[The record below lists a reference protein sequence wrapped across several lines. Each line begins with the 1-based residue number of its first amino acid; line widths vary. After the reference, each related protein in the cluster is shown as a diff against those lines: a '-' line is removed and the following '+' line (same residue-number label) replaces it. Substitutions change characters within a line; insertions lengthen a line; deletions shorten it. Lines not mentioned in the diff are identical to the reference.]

1 MLTMEYLE
9 RFTDTEIEKIV
20 DEGLIYMC
28 ACPAQ
33 VADSLRKV
41 RNMYRYQLRCLRD
54 PQNDHRVH
62 DIIVIAS
69 VQVHAQLEDCLEAVL
84 VAEQWDRKTLSMPPE
99 LRERQAK
106 EISGDS
112 QFFEPSPK

>member
-1 MLTMEYLE
+1 MEYVE
-9 RFTDTEIEKIV
+9 RFTDTEVEKIV

-33 VADSLRKV
+33 VAETLRKV
-41 RNMYRYQLRCLRD
+41 RNMYRYQLNCLRN
-54 PQNDHRVH
+54 PENDCRVH
-62 DIIVIAS
+62 DTIAAVS

-84 VAEQWDRKTLSMPPE
+84 ALEQWDRETLTMPVG

-112 QFFEPSPK
+112 HFFETATK

>member
-62 DIIVIAS
+62 AIIVSAS
-69 VQVHAQLEDCLEAVL
+69 VRVHAQLEDCLEAVL

-112 QFFEPSPK
+112 QFFEPLPK

>member
-1 MLTMEYLE
+1 MEYVE
-9 RFTDTEIEKIV
+9 RFTDTEVEKIV

-33 VADSLRKV
+33 VAETLRKV
-41 RNMYRYQLRCLRD
+41 RNMYRYQLSCLRS
-54 PQNDHRVH
+54 PENDFRVH
-62 DIIVIAS
+62 EAIAAVS

-84 VAEQWDRKTLSMPPE
+84 AIEQWDRKTLSMPVG

-112 QFFEPSPK
+112 QFFESTAK